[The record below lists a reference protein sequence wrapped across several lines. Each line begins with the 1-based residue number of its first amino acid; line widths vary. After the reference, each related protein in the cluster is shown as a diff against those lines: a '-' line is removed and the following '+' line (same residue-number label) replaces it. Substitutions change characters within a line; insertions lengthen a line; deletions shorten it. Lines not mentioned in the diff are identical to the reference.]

1 LTCRKTC
8 PSRQKTKPQGSRNE
22 AAIRSWV
29 TTVFL
34 AVSRFVTAGCLII
47 GGGFIITGGARRAAG
62 RIGILRRLAGGV
74 VGWLS
79 AEQAGDL
86 FFQRGD
92 EVFKIKNAAHNRANE
107 NLKDK
112 AAGAG
117 SR

>member
-1 LTCRKTC
+1 M
-8 PSRQKTKPQGSRNE
+8 
-22 AAIRSWV
+22 
-29 TTVFL
+29 
-34 AVSRFVTAGCLII
+34 
-47 GGGFIITGGARRAAG
+47 
-62 RIGILRRLAGGV
+62 RRLAGGV